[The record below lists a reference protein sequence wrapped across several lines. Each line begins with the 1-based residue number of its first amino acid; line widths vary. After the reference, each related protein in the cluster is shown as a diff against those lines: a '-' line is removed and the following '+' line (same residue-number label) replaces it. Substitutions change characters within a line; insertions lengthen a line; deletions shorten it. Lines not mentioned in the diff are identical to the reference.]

1 MATKR
6 PSSSRPA
13 SSSKRPPSKVR
24 VRNTKHDPFADLH
37 AYRHSLAAR
46 FNYDSL
52 RLLEYLENKPLPPGF
67 KFAEPEPPAKRS
79 RRKSA

>member
-6 PSSSRPA
+6 PSLPRPGN
-13 SSSKRPPSKVR
+13 SSKRTSSKGR
-24 VRNTKHDPFADLH
+24 VRPTRYDPFADLH
-37 AYRHSLAAR
+37 AYRHRLAAR
-46 FNYDSL
+46 FNYDNL

-67 KFAEPEPPAKRS
+67 KFAEPEATAKRP

>member
-6 PSSSRPA
+6 PSSPRPGN
-13 SSSKRPPSKVR
+13 SSKRPPTEGR
-24 VRNTKHDPFADLH
+24 VRPTRYDPFADLH
-37 AYRHSLAAR
+37 AYRHRLAAR

-67 KFAEPEPPAKRS
+67 KFAEPEAPAKRP
-79 RRKSA
+79 RREPA